1 MAPWLA
7 AFPAADKGAC
17 MSDWPGRTTDQRHS
31 SLPCRIHGN
40 HRAPLPRTE
49 SLIVSVVSEKL
60 DEDFALVDDVEAVVS
75 WLSDISS
82 LAPILQVPI
91 TDGYELFF
99 EPC

>member
-1 MAPWLA
+1 M
-7 AFPAADKGAC
+7 G
-17 MSDWPGRTTDQRHS
+17 TTERH
-31 SLPCRIHGN
+31 
-40 HRAPLPRTE
+40 LPRTE

-82 LAPILQVPI
+82 LAPILQLPI
-91 TDGYELFF
+91 ADGYELFF